1 MAAAFQL
8 VVRQARVDGVRAV
21 REAVAV
27 LGYEPRT
34 GGWLTRTVWEE
45 AAVADGPAEA
55 GGDAAPGWR
64 RVAGVPGLLVSP
76 AEPVT
81 VAGLLRSLG
90 DTRRSPATRRLWRSR
105 RPRRRPAT
113 GEGGMSVVESEPAV
127 EVDAASAL
135 AEAEEAARRRR
146 EADERG
152 VPDGADADQGAAQR
166 APRPEPEEPAAPAAP
181 GERGRKAGARAVD
194 AGRAAAVVA
203 DLLALRG
210 VGDKAVAD
218 LIVAQLGGAGV
229 DVPRLVADIEA
240 AQDRDRVSVAAETLA
255 GQLRGVIEQVQRTA
269 GASGAAVEVRL
280 KEMEGLAYVLIQTA
294 LAAQSCLELAER
306 SGGRVGTRLQDI
318 VRAADEFLNTVGGAH
333 AEVLAAEKAA
343 GQWVAD
349 ASAVGPRPVVVVA
362 RGRLRRRRARR
373 LRLDVLLVGGAVA
386 DGPDRDRR
394 GS

>member
-1 MAAAFQL
+1 
-8 VVRQARVDGVRAV
+8 
-21 REAVAV
+21 
-27 LGYEPRT
+27 
-34 GGWLTRTVWEE
+34 
-45 AAVADGPAEA
+45 
-55 GGDAAPGWR
+55 
-64 RVAGVPGLLVSP
+64 
-76 AEPVT
+76 
-81 VAGLLRSLG
+81 
-90 DTRRSPATRRLWRSR
+90 
-105 RPRRRPAT
+105 
-113 GEGGMSVVESEPAV
+113 MSVVESEPAV

-152 VPDGADADQGAAQR
+152 VPEGADPEPDAGHR
-166 APRPEPEEPAAPAAP
+166 EPRPEPRERAAAAAGEP
-181 GERGRKAGARAVD
+181 GRKTGARAVD

-349 ASAVGPRPVVVVA
+349 ASAVG
-362 RGRLRRRRARR
+362 RGLWWWS
-373 LRLDVLLVGGAVA
+373 LVGGFVGGVLGVFVSTFFWWA
-386 DGPDRDRR
+386 GR
-394 GS
+394 

>member
-1 MAAAFQL
+1 
-8 VVRQARVDGVRAV
+8 
-21 REAVAV
+21 
-27 LGYEPRT
+27 
-34 GGWLTRTVWEE
+34 
-45 AAVADGPAEA
+45 
-55 GGDAAPGWR
+55 
-64 RVAGVPGLLVSP
+64 
-76 AEPVT
+76 
-81 VAGLLRSLG
+81 
-90 DTRRSPATRRLWRSR
+90 
-105 RPRRRPAT
+105 
-113 GEGGMSVVESEPAV
+113 MSVVESEPAV

-146 EADERG
+146 EEDERRAVG
-152 VPDGADADQGAAQR
+152 PDPDPGAAEPPPP
-166 APRPEPEEPAAPAAP
+166 PRPEPGEQAAGSAAGKQYP
-181 GERGRKAGARAVD
+181 KAGAPSAD
-194 AGRAAAVVA
+194 AARAAAVVS

-229 DVPRLVADIEA
+229 DVSRLVADIEA

-294 LAAQSCLELAER
+294 LSAQSCLELAER

-343 GQWVAD
+343 EKWVAD
-349 ASAVGPRPVVVVA
+349 AAAVG
-362 RGRLRRRRARR
+362 RGLWWWS
-373 LRLDVLLVGGAVA
+373 LVGGFVGGVLGVFVSVVFAWA
-386 DGPDRDRR
+386 GR
-394 GS
+394 